1 MKNPYKELN
10 NDQLCE
16 IIRDIQESKKEGKR
30 IESFVPYAREI
41 FKNLNGS
48 YTSIPL
54 SECIQIAQS
63 DFYEVLCEKFL
74 NDKSPKVSEAS
85 DASESEK
92 IRRRLAL
99 KSGKEKIKTL
109 DDLSQCFSV
118 TCMNAHPASNNG
130 KPMLY
135 RRNDL
140 YQWSKETFENGK
152 NYFFVEPVDPK
163 KPNGELRLSEPRFEY
178 KLKRNLTKEEFTSV
192 FGCNK

>member
-1 MKNPYKELN
+1 MKNPYKEMN

-48 YTSIPL
+48 YTSVTL
-54 SECIQIAQS
+54 SECIKIAQS
-63 DFYEVLCEKFL
+63 DFYEVLCERFL
-74 NDKSPKVSEAS
+74 NDKSPKVSETS
-85 DASESEK
+85 DDSESEK
-92 IRRRLAL
+92 IRHKLEL
-99 KSGKEKIKTL
+99 KSGKEKVKTL
-109 DDLSQCFSV
+109 DDLRQCFSM
-118 TCMNAHPASNNG
+118 TCMNAHQASNNE

-135 RRNDL
+135 KRNDL
-140 YQWSKETFENGK
+140 YQWSKEAFENGK
-152 NYFFVEPVDPK
+152 DYFFVEPVDPE

-178 KLKRNLTKEEFTSV
+178 KLKRNLTKEEFNSV